1 MRLLM
6 CLGLLTMLGAG
17 CDSSKQELEST
28 KSTLADVSKERDD
41 LKTQLANVQKQLD
54 ESKVELAK
62 AKAPPAAPT
71 PGKTPPA
78 ALAAKTPAAGKD
90 AKAKHV
96 Q

>member
-17 CDSSKQELEST
+17 CDSSKQELDST
-28 KSTLADVSKERDD
+28 KSTLADVTKERDD
-41 LKTQLANVQKQLD
+41 LKTQVANLQKQLD
-54 ESKVELAK
+54 DSKVELAK
-62 AKAPPAAPT
+62 AKAPPAPAIA
-71 PGKTPPA
+71 GKTPP
-78 ALAAKTPAAGKD
+78 ALAAKTPTGKD